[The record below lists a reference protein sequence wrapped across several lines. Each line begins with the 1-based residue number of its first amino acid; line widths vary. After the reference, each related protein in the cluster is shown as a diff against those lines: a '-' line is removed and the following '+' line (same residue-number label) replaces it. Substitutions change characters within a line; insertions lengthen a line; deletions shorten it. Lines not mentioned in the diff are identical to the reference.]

1 MSNDTLS
8 TNKDKNK
15 LLSSSKLLNLEL
27 YRNIINKNTLISIG
41 IFLLIKLYVNYDS
54 IILSLR
60 GAFNPNILNFFQ
72 NAFGSFLNVLL
83 FASLT
88 VFLDLAFIMIIFQNI
103 IKIILQR
110 LGRKIY
116 FC

>member
-60 GAFNPNILNFFQ
+60 EPLIQTFWISSKML
-72 NAFGSFLNVLL
+72 SE
-83 FASLT
+83 
-88 VFLDLAFIMIIFQNI
+88 VF
-103 IKIILQR
+103 
-110 LGRKIY
+110 
-116 FC
+116 

>member
-72 NAFGSFLNVLL
+72 NAFGSFKCTLICLSNS
-83 FASLT
+83 F
-88 VFLDLAFIMIIFQNI
+88 FWI
-103 IKIILQR
+103 
-110 LGRKIY
+110 
-116 FC
+116 